1 MVQAA
6 VRVPTP
12 DVLVIG
18 GGPAGTVAA
27 TRLAGMG
34 IRVMLVDSAPA
45 FRAPYD
51 VVISE
56 STISSLALDLPA
68 RPVTSLRLRYGGRDS
83 RVVPVPEL
91 YSCDQAIFRERL
103 LQSAVAAGVTV
114 IDGTATLDG
123 EGFVVNEADG
133 TVFAPKPVHVVIATG
148 AYGLGSAPPVQATGF
163 TYSRVVYGSGRS
175 PETTLYFSTPP
186 PTSAAD
192 ATTSAWVLRGPGD
205 SCTLTITASNRERSG
220 DQLFAEIVAELA
232 TVEPYFAG
240 IRGTCPGIGSFT
252 NLGFSPQTCLDQGR
266 ILIGDAAGLTN
277 PFTGEG
283 ISYAV
288 QSGEIAA
295 SCIAR
300 ALDDPES
307 AASQYQQEMARTFV
321 GYFETGQHSVRRYQL
336 AWRTMAATLTDDSP
350 FFAKARRAMILPEGL
365 RNDGSQGV
373 ELDPA
378 DSVLVRAFTT
388 TCDSLEVSAIR
399 TEWPFLVRLLAD
411 NEGPMAYRLRP
422 AVPFLAAVVAG
433 GSPPPPAAAPV
444 AAGIELA
451 TLAMLAFVGSPQ
463 APDQPGHGIDWARAA
478 TVLAGDFLFS
488 VASDLVASVGNPSL
502 SLAFADWV
510 HELTTLRTGRL
521 QPEGLLRTPAAELFG
536 ALFEFPCRAGAELAG
551 LSPTQTR
558 QLREHGYHS
567 GQAFLFAEDL
577 RALHGRPTR
586 LDTTLD
592 NLLRNDVSSLPDLL
606 PGVTVAGDLD
616 RDRADRLL
624 REALANQVA
633 RTTLSGLPAR
643 STRILTAFTRT
654 LAES

>member
-1 MVQAA
+1 MRA
-6 VRVPTP
+6 PTP

-18 GGPAGTVAA
+18 GGPAGTVTA

-34 IRVMLVDSAPA
+34 VEVMLVDSAAA

-56 STISSLALDLPA
+56 STISSLSLELPA
-68 RPVTSLRLRYGGRDS
+68 RPVTSLRLRFDDRDS

-103 LQSAVAAGVTV
+103 IQAAIAAGVTV
-114 IDGTATLDG
+114 IGGTATQDAEARLMVKDCDG
-123 EGFVVNEADG
+123 AVVMPNAAHL
-133 TVFAPKPVHVVIATG
+133 VLATG
-148 AYGLGSAPPVQATGF
+148 SSGLGSVTSQAVGF
-163 TYSRVVYGSGRS
+163 TYSRVIYGSEPS
-175 PETTLYFSTPP
+175 PETTLYFATPP
-186 PTSAAD
+186 T
-192 ATTSAWVLRGPGD
+192 TTSAWVLRGPGD
-205 SCTLTITASNRERSG
+205 SCTLTITASNGERSG
-220 DQLFAEIVAELA
+220 EQLFADTVAELA

-266 ILIGDAAGLTN
+266 ILVGDAAGLTN

-295 SCIAR
+295 SCIAA
-300 ALDDPES
+300 ALDDPEG
-307 AASQYQQEMARTFV
+307 AAAQYQQEMARTFV
-321 GYFETGQHSVRRYQL
+321 GYFETSQHADHRYRL

-350 FFAKARRAMILPEGL
+350 FFAKARRAMILPEGP
-365 RNDGSQGV
+365 RKAGSRQLVARSDSALV
-373 ELDPA
+373 E
-378 DSVLVRAFTT
+378 AFTAA
-388 TCDSLEVSAIR
+388 CDSLEVAAVR
-399 TEWPFLVRLLAD
+399 TEWPFLARLMAS
-411 NEGPMAYRLRP
+411 NEGPLAHQLRP

-433 GSPPPPAAAPV
+433 GSPPPAAAAPV

-451 TLAMLAFVGSPQ
+451 TLAVLASVGSPQ
-463 APDQPGHGIDWARAA
+463 AQDQGIDWPRAA
-478 TVLAGDFLFS
+478 TVMAGDFLLS
-488 VASDLVASVGNPSL
+488 VAGDLVASVGEPSL
-502 SLAFADWV
+502 SGAFADWV
-510 HELTTLRTGRL
+510 RELTALRAGRL
-521 QPEGLLRTPAAELFG
+521 QPEGLLPTPAAELFG

-551 LSPTQTR
+551 LPPSQAR
-558 QLREHGYHS
+558 QLRDHGYHS

-592 NLLRNDVSSLPDLL
+592 NLLRSEVSSLPDLL
-606 PGVTVAGDLD
+606 PGVTAEAELD
-616 RDRADRLL
+616 RDLADRLL

-633 RTTLSGLPAR
+633 RTTLSGLPDR
-643 STRILTAFTRT
+643 STRILTAFTQA
-654 LAES
+654 LAEA